1 MTAQIIYPLALVT
14 HITGLTIMAGTT
26 LVDYLLFKQFWKQFV
41 KEKAKGLAIS
51 EAISVLP
58 VLFGIGIVLLII
70 SGVTMMAMTN
80 GVFGEQLWF
89 RIKFG
94 LVILIILNG
103 LLVGRKQGSK
113 LRKILSEDTSG
124 ENDVR
129 LLKIKRNLNS
139 FHISQMLMF
148 ITIFILSV
156 FKFN

>member
-14 HITGLTIMAGTT
+14 HITGFTIMAGTT

-113 LRKILSEDTSG
+113 LRKILSEDASG

>member
-1 MTAQIIYPLALVT
+1 MTAQIIYPIALVT
-14 HITGLTIMAGTT
+14 HITGLTMMAGTT
-26 LVDYLLFKQFWKQFV
+26 LVDYILFKQFWKQLI

-58 VLFGIGIVLLII
+58 ILFGIGITLLII

-80 GVFGEQLWF
+80 GVYGEQLWF
-89 RIKFG
+89 RIKFA
-94 LVILIILNG
+94 LIILIILNG
-103 LLVGRKQGSK
+103 LLVGRRQGSR
-113 LRKILSEDTSG
+113 LRKILSEDGSA
-124 ENDVR
+124 ENTAR

>member
-14 HITGLTIMAGTT
+14 HITGFTIMAGTT

>member
-113 LRKILSEDTSG
+113 LRKILSEDASG